1 MKKLIVGLFAALL
14 TMAGLAAVPSPQAS
28 AACPYTGCVDTTT
41 VLNGP
46 TQGFRGDRLRFAV
59 GVTAGDSIGTPRG
72 SVRFKFVKA
81 DGPKRKKVTFEWN
94 PEDVLKVIAS
104 NFEEGTPYKWIDF
117 PQPNYNSASAD
128 MVMQGDKMVGM
139 SMFNGYS
146 FNERCVLSLGI
157 VDQSVE
163 VGDVL
168 TLRWGEPDEIGDVV
182 LFLLSD
188 QARFVTGAIL
198 PVDGGYS
205 SV

>member
-81 DGPKRKKVTFEWN
+81 DGPKRGTKFFFNKRLKNGVASKTINANFLINKGKGSGIWRVKV
-94 PEDVLKVIAS
+94 VYLKVKDS
-104 NFEEGTPYKWIDF
+104 KWTRSTAKSTVKV
-117 PQPNYNSASAD
+117 YNRK
-128 MVMQGDKMVGM
+128 G
-139 SMFNGYS
+139 
-146 FNERCVLSLGI
+146 
-157 VDQSVE
+157 
-163 VGDVL
+163 
-168 TLRWGEPDEIGDVV
+168 
-182 LFLLSD
+182 
-188 QARFVTGAIL
+188 
-198 PVDGGYS
+198 
-205 SV
+205 